1 MYNVCTSEHA
11 QKNVYQQHVYTLV
24 FIVSYTHSPLHTHT
38 HTHRCH
44 HSAVEETTSWT
55 PSLSVS
61 STLKSWELKRGMLH
75 GDSSSGRRSL
85 LPGTTLQMILLVLT
99 SYTSRWFV
107 VSSLESTAVIKFVHV
122 CCTVVDMY
130 EIHIVLIFVES
141 SFLVPFCC
149 VPILCLKWV
158 CPSSTFMECL
168 WVSCVCYSLLLS
180 AVEWGLV
187 WAWLWLP
194 SLLHCTAVT
203 PSNTHSFGHHT
214 FTHACLHLYVLSTI
228 CYGRSKK
235 YCQTSTISTPTLR
248 DSSSF
253 TSPCTS
259 IHTEWGPG
267 STGSTT
273 VLCGAGCTDEPR
285 PSHEN
290 APHCHTRLLSGRTCY
305 GRQVE
310 EHGHLVL

>member
-168 WVSCVCYSLLLS
+168 
-180 AVEWGLV
+180 
-187 WAWLWLP
+187 
-194 SLLHCTAVT
+194 
-203 PSNTHSFGHHT
+203 
-214 FTHACLHLYVLSTI
+214 
-228 CYGRSKK
+228 
-235 YCQTSTISTPTLR
+235 
-248 DSSSF
+248 
-253 TSPCTS
+253 
-259 IHTEWGPG
+259 
-267 STGSTT
+267 
-273 VLCGAGCTDEPR
+273 
-285 PSHEN
+285 
-290 APHCHTRLLSGRTCY
+290 
-305 GRQVE
+305 
-310 EHGHLVL
+310 